1 MRSQMTDF
9 GATAALVSKMDLV
22 ISVCTSVAH
31 LAGAMGKPTWIMLP
45 VVADWRWLTDHE
57 DTPWYPSAKLFRQ
70 SNSHD
75 WSTVVGRVAVELQ
88 NWINNKTN

>member
-9 GATAALVSKMDLV
+9 GGTASLVLKLDLV

-45 VVADWRWLTDHE
+45 LVADWRWLTHRE
-57 DTPWYPSAKLFRQ
+57 DTPWYPSVKLFRQ
-70 SNSHD
+70 SNSHG
-75 WSTVVGRVAVELQ
+75 WSTVVGRLAVELKKWISNKQ
-88 NWINNKTN
+88 N